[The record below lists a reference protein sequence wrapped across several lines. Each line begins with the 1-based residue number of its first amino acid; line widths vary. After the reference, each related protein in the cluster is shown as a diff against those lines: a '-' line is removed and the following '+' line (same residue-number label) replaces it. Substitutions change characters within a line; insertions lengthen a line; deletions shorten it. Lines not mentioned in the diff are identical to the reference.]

1 MESLK
6 KLDCFICNKDIEEFY
21 NMSSRM
27 VTINHQLM
35 DRIVRQTFGIKA
47 LSAGRVVVLNS
58 SVSDFNSIFTSR
70 IFMEPSNAPKILFFF
85 HPWNS
90 SIEILLPLS

>member
-6 KLDCFICNKDIEEFY
+6 KLDCFICTKDIEEFY

-27 VTINHQLM
+27 ILLNRQLM
-35 DRIVRQTFGIKA
+35 EKIVRQTFGIKA

-58 SVSDFNSIFTSR
+58 SVR
-70 IFMEPSNAPKILFFF
+70 LFGLGIAMDDVYKA
-85 HPWNS
+85 HQGS
-90 SIEILLPLS
+90 